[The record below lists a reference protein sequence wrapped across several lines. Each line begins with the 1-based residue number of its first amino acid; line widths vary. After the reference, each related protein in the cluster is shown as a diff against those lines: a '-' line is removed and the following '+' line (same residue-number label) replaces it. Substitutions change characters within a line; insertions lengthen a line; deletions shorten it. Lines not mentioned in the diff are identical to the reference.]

1 VLARLRGRQQLPHEA
16 LLFPLTRRNGVA
28 AFIAPPE
35 SLRGAKTS
43 CSGTRQLYASRGP
56 KMIRGTPLARGVRLL
71 RSQSALDVT
80 DRR

>member
-1 VLARLRGRQQLPHEA
+1 
-16 LLFPLTRRNGVA
+16 VA

-56 KMIRGTPLARGVRLL
+56 KMIRGRRSLVACGFFARNPRW
-71 RSQSALDVT
+71 T
-80 DRR
+80 